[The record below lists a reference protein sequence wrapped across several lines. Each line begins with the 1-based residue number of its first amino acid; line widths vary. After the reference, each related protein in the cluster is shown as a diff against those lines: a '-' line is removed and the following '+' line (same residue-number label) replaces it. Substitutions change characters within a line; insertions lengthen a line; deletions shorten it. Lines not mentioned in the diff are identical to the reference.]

1 MTSLFSSVGLKQT
14 IQKSPKDLRT
24 SWLDTQKTETSKMTK
39 FEKLSETINN
49 LSATGGE
56 PLYTKKQIMKNR
68 IDEIMAHLNCA
79 AVDGGFCLFV
89 KDGEIVAKD
98 LLHNPDEPRDTL
110 EFNVRFV
117 GTDISDIEAKPL
129 TKK

>member
-1 MTSLFSSVGLKQT
+1 
-14 IQKSPKDLRT
+14 
-24 SWLDTQKTETSKMTK
+24 MTK

-56 PLYTKKQIMKNR
+56 PLYTKKEIMINR
-68 IDEIMAHLNCA
+68 IDQILANLNCA

-89 KDGEIVAKD
+89 KDGEIVAKE
-98 LLHNPDEPRDTL
+98 LLSEEPL
-110 EFNVRFV
+110 EFNIRFV

>member
-1 MTSLFSSVGLKQT
+1 MT
-14 IQKSPKDLRT
+14 
-24 SWLDTQKTETSKMTK
+24 
-39 FEKLSETINN
+39 
-49 LSATGGE
+49 
-56 PLYTKKQIMKNR
+56 NR

-79 AVDGGFCLFV
+79 AVDGGFSLSV

-98 LLHNPDEPRDTL
+98 LLDWHQDSQSLDEEPL

-117 GTDISDIEAKPL
+117 STDISDIEAKPL

>member
-1 MTSLFSSVGLKQT
+1 
-14 IQKSPKDLRT
+14 
-24 SWLDTQKTETSKMTK
+24 MTK